1 VGRSNLAFLAGSIV
15 GHYRTV
21 ALTGLTTGMAANAPI
36 VAIRMAPAA
45 AQPSSIYLRA
55 LIQRLSIRAQV
66 VTPFTAA
73 QELSLSAFIA
83 RNWSAADTGGT
94 VLTLTSPNAMLNS
107 ISDTAPQ
114 LSIQVA
120 GAGALT
126 AGTRTLDANPF
137 LYVAGAQTSAA
148 ASLTGPF
155 GALADEFLI
164 NSDQEYG
171 INLQGTLVPWQSLG
185 NQFGPE
191 GIVVQS
197 NIAQGAGGTVRVA
210 VEIEWVEY
218 NAQTGPQVAG

>member
-1 VGRSNLAFLAGSIV
+1 
-15 GHYRTV
+15 
-21 ALTGLTTGMAANAPI
+21 
-36 VAIRMAPAA
+36 MAPAA

-55 LIQRLSIRAQV
+55 LILRFSLRAQV

-83 RNWSAADTGGT
+83 RTWSAADTGGT

-107 ISDTAPQ
+107 LADTPPQ

-120 GAGALT
+120 GTGAIT

-137 LYVAGAQTSAA
+137 LYVAGAQTTTAA
-148 ASLTGPF
+148 ALTGPV
-155 GALADEFLI
+155 AVLADEFLV
-164 NSDQEYG
+164 NSDQEFG

-185 NQFGPE
+185 NGFGPE

-210 VEIEWVEY
+210 AEIEWVEY